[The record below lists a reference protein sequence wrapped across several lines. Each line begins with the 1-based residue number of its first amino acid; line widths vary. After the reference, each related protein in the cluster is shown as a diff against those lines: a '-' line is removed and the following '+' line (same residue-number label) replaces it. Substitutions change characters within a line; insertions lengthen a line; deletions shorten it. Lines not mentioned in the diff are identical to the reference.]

1 VNWVKGGHQG
11 PKKIFTQVG
20 NNTSNPW
27 AVQMVG
33 TIPANLSARCDV
45 TSAKHL
51 EANRKPKV
59 CLEGQQPGHVGFVL
73 SAEEQQR
80 LRDKDP
86 RLSEI
91 VKPFLNGD
99 DLISGDYLRNP
110 TWVIDFGESDVTSAQ
125 AHSAVFEHLRDKVLP
140 DWQRDADEERKKTG
154 KDAGEHQNRIERW
167 WQLKRRR
174 GELLEGISR
183 LSRYIVCSA
192 VTKRPIFEFISSAI
206 RPSNALKAFLFED
219 DYSFGILQSGMH
231 WAWFTAKGS
240 ALTERY
246 RYTPDTVFDTFPWPQ
261 FTDSASRI
269 PNSALAKIRAVAEAA
284 VSLRALRREIMA
296 ANGWSLRDLYR
307 TLETPG
313 TNRLRDAQAALDSAV
328 RSAYG
333 MADTEDPLAFLLKLN
348 LDLAAKESIG
358 ESITPPGLLA
368 LFPSGGD
375 FISPD
380 CIHTSATASRRTG
393 GSPDE
398 PGRRA

>member
-284 VSLRALRREIMA
+284 VSLRALRREIMT

-313 TNRLRDAQAALDSAV
+313 TNRLRDAHTALDAAV
-328 RSAYG
+328 RAAYA
-333 MADTEDPLAFLLKLN
+333 MKENEDTLAFFLKLN
-348 LDLAAKESIG
+348 LGLTAKESVG
-358 ESITPPGLLA
+358 ESITPPGLPA
-368 LFPSGGD
+368 
-375 FISPD
+375 FITVLGSYVTDD
-380 CIHTSATASRRTG
+380 CIQV
-393 GSPDE
+393 PCQ
-398 PGRRA
+398 